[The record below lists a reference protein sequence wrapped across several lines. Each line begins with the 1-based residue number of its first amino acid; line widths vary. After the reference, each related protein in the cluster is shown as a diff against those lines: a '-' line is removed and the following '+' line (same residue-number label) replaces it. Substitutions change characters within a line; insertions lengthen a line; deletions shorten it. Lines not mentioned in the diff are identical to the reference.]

1 MNDFDAAID
10 QLVKRAQEGLA
21 RRLLT
26 AAVVLQAQAKG
37 DYSKSNPAPHLNPA
51 PRGQFP
57 RGRTWNLRDS
67 IAIQPTTIA
76 GIIREGQTVRVG
88 YLPAAFYGAALANRG
103 WKGITDSY
111 ASVLGE
117 VEKIIQGGI

>member
-1 MNDFDAAID
+1 MNHFATAID

-21 RRLLT
+21 KRLLM
-26 AAVVLQAQAKG
+26 AAVVLQAQAKS
-37 DYSKSNPAPHLNPA
+37 DYSKSNPA

-57 RGRTWNLRDS
+57 RGQTWNLRDS
-67 IAIQPTTIA
+67 VAIQPTTIA

-117 VEKIIQGGI
+117 VEKIIQGGA